1 MFHIFHIFYLNQ
13 MLTLIYMNGLLY
25 VFPERGFPYV
35 PYYTHFCSLYILPFE
50 IFLWICIH
58 VMKSVY
64 LYFAKIILE
73 IIKI

>member
-1 MFHIFHIFYLNQ
+1 MFHIFHIFYLNH

-35 PYYTHFCSLYILPFE
+35 PHYTHFCSLYILPFE

-58 VMKSVY
+58 VMKLRV
-64 LYFAKIILE
+64 FILCE
-73 IIKI
+73 NHTRNH